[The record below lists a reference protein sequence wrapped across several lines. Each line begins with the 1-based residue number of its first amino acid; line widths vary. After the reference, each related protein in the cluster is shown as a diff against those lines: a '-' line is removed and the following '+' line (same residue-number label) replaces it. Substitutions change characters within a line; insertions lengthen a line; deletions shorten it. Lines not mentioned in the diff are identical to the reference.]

1 MKCSA
6 ATKLLSSYLDG
17 ELQAKDSERLDAHLK
32 QCRHCADKLE
42 SLQAMSNMFAQVQRY
57 ESPAGFSARVL
68 ARLDE
73 EPTSFFTL
81 WPIFT
86 RFAETV
92 AILVA
97 ITAGIMSG
105 GALISSISSHQKG
118 TVVSALSLDSFEAL
132 PPQSLGR
139 AYLVMTE
146 ERQ

>member
-6 ATKLLSSYLDG
+6 ATKLLSSYLDS
-17 ELQAKDSERLDAHLK
+17 ELQVKDRERLDTHLK
-32 QCRHCADKLE
+32 QCQYCAIKLE
-42 SLQAMSNMFAQVQRY
+42 NLQTMSGLFAQAQRY
-57 ESPAGFSARVL
+57 EAPAGFSAKVK

-73 EPTSFFTL
+73 EATSFFTL
-81 WPIFT
+81 RPIFT

-105 GALISSISSHQKG
+105 GALISSVSSHQKG

-139 AYLVMTE
+139 AYLAMTE
-146 ERQ
+146 ERR

>member
-6 ATKLLSSYLDG
+6 ARNLLSSYLDG
-17 ELQAKDSERLDAHLK
+17 ELQAKDSERLAAHLK
-32 QCRHCADKLE
+32 QCRQCADKFE
-42 SLQAMSNMFAQVQRY
+42 SLQAMSGMFAQVQRY
-57 ESPAGFSARVL
+57 EAPAVFSAKVL

-73 EPTSFFTL
+73 ENTSFFNL
-81 WPIFT
+81 RPIFT
-86 RFAETV
+86 QFAEAA

-139 AYLVMTE
+139 AYLAMTE